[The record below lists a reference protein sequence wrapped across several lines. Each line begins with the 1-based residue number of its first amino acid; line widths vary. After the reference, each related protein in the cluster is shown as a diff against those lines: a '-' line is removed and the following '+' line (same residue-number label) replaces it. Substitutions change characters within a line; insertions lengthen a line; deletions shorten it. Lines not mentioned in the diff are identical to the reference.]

1 MSSRSAI
8 EPVRPATD
16 VEGGRA
22 RILAAALEVF
32 AEAGFEGASLRQIAE
47 RAGVMHQLVVY
58 HFKTKEGLW
67 RATISAVLEEKNTP
81 DQWRARLETLAPAA
95 AVREWVRSFVR
106 FTARH
111 PQFHRIMTFEG
122 QADTPRF
129 RWLLEAYVRPSF
141 ELSTGL
147 IRKAQAAGAVRGG
160 APAQLH
166 YAVIGLVTTNLVF
179 ALEYRAVTGVDP
191 FDPAEIDRIEALAC
205 NFLGLAGAA
214 A

>member
-1 MSSRSAI
+1 M
-8 EPVRPATD
+8 RPAGTD
-16 VEGGRA
+16 SDAEGGRA
-22 RILAAALEVF
+22 RILAAALEAF
-32 AEAGFEGASLRQIAE
+32 AEVGFEGASLRRIAE

-67 RATISAVLEEKNTP
+67 RATLSAVLEEKNTP
-81 DQWRARLETLAPAA
+81 EQWRARLESLAPAA

-129 RWLLEAYVRPSF
+129 RWLLESYIRPSF
-141 ELSTGL
+141 ELSTSV
-147 IRKAQAAGAVRGG
+147 IRRAQAAGAVRTGE
-160 APAQLH
+160 PAQLH

-179 ALEYRAVTGVDP
+179 ALEYRAITGVDP
-191 FDPAEIDRIEALAC
+191 FARSETDRIEGLVC
-205 NFLGLAGAA
+205 DFLGLPDTD
-214 A
+214 